1 MSFLPGNA
9 RDTPTPVR
17 PAQLVRPAPSQGPR
31 LDQFSWRR
39 RFLGLVVFCA
49 ASIAAPGGQRLA
61 RAADE
66 AAPDTAPEGS
76 EAQIA
81 YEHGVEQFR
90 AGNFAAA
97 CDFLAESYRLE
108 PLPGV
113 LFTWATCELRAD
125 RVASAATHYGAFV
138 DAVGRLSAA
147 DRLAQDERRQVAQ
160 RERARILP
168 EIPYLTVTVAA
179 EAIHTST
186 VHRDGELVPPE
197 LLGVEVPVDPGEH
210 VIDFDAAD
218 GSHAQQRV
226 VLAKH
231 EHKTIVLG
239 FAKARE
245 VVQRLPPPVTPS
257 KRHMVSPWV
266 YVAGGVGV
274 SGVLTGSIAGVLA
287 IRDKRVVDDECTGPG
302 CTKRGKDA
310 ADTAR
315 VEATVSTVGFAV
327 GFAGLITSA
336 ILYAVD
342 SSHSNTASAAPR
354 RTWAVAITPTS
365 VGVGGAF

>member
-1 MSFLPGNA
+1 MG
-9 RDTPTPVR
+9 
-17 PAQLVRPAPSQGPR
+17 SQ
-31 LDQFSWRR
+31 
-39 RFLGLVVFCA
+39 
-49 ASIAAPGGQRLA
+49 
-61 RAADE
+61 
-66 AAPDTAPEGS
+66 
-76 EAQIA
+76 AQIA
-81 YEHGVEQFR
+81 YEHGVEEFR

-147 DRLAQDERRQVAQ
+147 DRAAQDERRQVAQ

-226 VLAKH
+226 VLAKR

-245 VVQRLPPPVTPS
+245 VVQPLPPTVAPVR
-257 KRHMVSPWV
+257 RHTVSPWV

-274 SGVLTGSIAGVLA
+274 SGILTGSVAGVLA
-287 IRDKRVVDDECTGPG
+287 IRDKRIVDNECTGAR
-302 CTKRGKDA
+302 CSSRGKDA

-315 VEATVSTVGFAV
+315 VEATVSTVGFAI
-327 GFAGLITSA
+327 GFGGLVTSA
-336 ILYAVD
+336 ILYAFD
-342 SSHSNTASAAPR
+342 SSHGIAAATPR
-354 RTWAVAITPTS
+354 RTWSVAISPTS

>member
-1 MSFLPGNA
+1 MFTGLVPSRVPGPG
-9 RDTPTPVR
+9 R
-17 PAQLVRPAPSQGPR
+17 
-31 LDQFSWRR
+31 FSWRR
-39 RFLGLVVFCA
+39 RILGLLVFGALFGIRVASA
-49 ASIAAPGGQRLA
+49 A
-61 RAADE
+61 
-66 AAPDTAPEGS
+66 EGS
-76 EAQIA
+76 PAQIA
-81 YEHGVEQFR
+81 YEQGVEQFK

-97 CDFLAESYRLE
+97 CDLLADSYRLE

-125 RVASAATHYGAFV
+125 RVASAAEHYGAYV

-147 DRLAQDERRQVAQ
+147 DRQAEEERRQVAE

-179 EAIHTST
+179 EALHTST
-186 VHRDGELVPPE
+186 VHRDGQLVPAE

-210 VIDFDAAD
+210 VIDFETAD

-226 VLAKH
+226 LLAKH

-239 FAKARE
+239 FAKPRE
-245 VVQRLPPPVTPS
+245 VIKAPVVVPPPLRSARV
-257 KRHMVSPWV
+257 VSRWV
-266 YVAGGVGV
+266 YVTGGVGV
-274 SGVLTGSIAGVLA
+274 AGVLTGSIAGLLA
-287 IRDKRVVDDECTGPG
+287 LRDKHVVDDECIGPK
-302 CTKRGKDA
+302 CSPRGKDA
-310 ADTAR
+310 ADAAGL
-315 VEATVSTVGFAV
+315 EATVSTVGFGV

-342 SSHSNTASAAPR
+342 GSRGDARATPR
-354 RTWAVAITPTS
+354 RGWSVIAISPAV